1 MVILDNGERFVD
13 RRAVLHDARNDGGK
27 LGRDDLPVTRGLEL
41 DAFAIRKTPCDGAFS
56 VA

>member
-13 RRAVLHDARNDGGK
+13 RRAVLHDALNDGGK

-41 DAFAIRKTPCDGAFS
+41 DAFAIRNAPWESTFL